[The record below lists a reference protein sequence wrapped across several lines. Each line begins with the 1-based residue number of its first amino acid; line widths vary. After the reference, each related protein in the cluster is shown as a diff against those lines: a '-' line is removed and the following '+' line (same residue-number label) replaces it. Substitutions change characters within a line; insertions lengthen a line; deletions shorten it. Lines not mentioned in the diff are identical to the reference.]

1 MKAKL
6 LFCLLLLLPVIA
18 IAQKTP
24 RKILAGRVV
33 ADSLKVESLTV
44 FNTTSRIGAVTDDNG
59 DFTIYARPTDTL
71 LFSGI
76 SVRDAKLVLKPE
88 HFAQGNRLIIQLNV
102 DVTVIDE
109 VVIKANVLTGDLESD
124 SRKTKT
130 KNITGAMDSEMLIK
144 TDSTLRPKAN
154 PNGAL
159 PSNVVGSQLT
169 GVNFIEVYDLIFKK
183 KSKKKDKGQIYAA
196 DSGKTFSE
204 NVKERFTHH
213 FFTKMLKIP
222 NDEIGLFLGYCDKG
236 EETAW
241 MLNPKYEFEL
251 TDYLVTQSSEYLKK
265 GK

>member
-1 MKAKL
+1 M
-6 LFCLLLLLPVIA
+6 LLLLPVIA
-18 IAQKTP
+18 MAQKTP

-33 ADSLKVESLTV
+33 ADSLKVENLTV

-59 DFTIYARPTDTL
+59 DFTIYARATDTL

-76 SVRDAKLVLKPE
+76 AVREAKLVLKPE
-88 HFAQGNRLIIQLNV
+88 HFTQGSRLIIQLNV

-130 KNITGAMDSEMLIK
+130 KNITGKMDSEMLIK

-169 GVNFIEVYDLIFKK
+169 GVNFIEVYNMIFKK
-183 KSKKKDKGQIYAA
+183 PKKRDKGKIYAA

-213 FFTKMLKIP
+213 FFTNMLKIP
-222 NDEIGLFLGYCDKG
+222 NDEIGLFLAYCDKG
-236 EETAW
+236 QETAW
-241 MLNPKYEFEL
+241 MLDPKYEFEL